1 MRGFGNHYASFYEI
15 VHGTGAGGDE
25 GIAGGV
31 SLELIGKGDGAAQL
45 NAT

>member
-1 MRGFGNHYASFYEI
+1 MRDSGTTMPAFYEI

-31 SLELIGKGDGAAQL
+31 SLELIG
-45 NAT
+45 